1 MDSETSS
8 RFERIEEDIKKLF
21 TCTDNSNVWQGKYG
35 EKIETIEKGID
46 KMTIS
51 IQELLNKPQ
60 RRWETVIA
68 SAISAVVGGGIAAI
82 IARLF
87 YVGMM

>member
-35 EKIETIEKGID
+35 EKIENIEKA
-46 KMTIS
+46 METLNTS
-51 IQELLNKPQ
+51 IKELLSKPQ
-60 RRWETVIA
+60 KRWEMVIA
-68 SAISAVVGGGIAAI
+68 SAISAVVGGAIAAI